1 MAWTKLV
8 IQTKPASI
16 GTGVKAML
24 RGKKAAILTLNISR
38 AESVAMAL
46 SDNDKVEVLLGDGP
60 QHGLVRI
67 RKNNSTGQ
75 ATVEKR
81 EAAKGH
87 YFLIKLGHQ
96 EMFVN
101 RAEAAKW
108 CQWEKVEDGW
118 FEIVLPK
125 WADETRAKSDKS
137 ETLGSSL
144 KGNVPAST
152 ATAPAAAS
160 PKGPQERAKAFGNTV
175 TRNLIGDPEPSRSA
189 LAQKA

>member
-1 MAWTKLV
+1 MAWTKLI

-16 GTGVKAML
+16 GTGIKALL

-38 AESVAMAL
+38 AEAVTIGL
-46 SDNDKVEVLLGDGP
+46 SDKDKVEVLLGDGP
-60 QHGLVRI
+60 DHGLVRI
-67 RKNNSTGQ
+67 RKNNSAGQ
-75 ATVEKR
+75 ATAEKR

-108 CQWEKVEDGW
+108 CQWEKVADGW

-125 WADETRAKSDKS
+125 WADETRVKQ
-137 ETLGSSL
+137 
-144 KGNVPAST
+144 PATQPPSA
-152 ATAPAAAS
+152 ATA
-160 PKGPQERAKAFGNTV
+160 PKGPQERAKVFGNGITS
-175 TRNLIGDPEPSRSA
+175 RLMGDPDPSRSA
-189 LAQKA
+189 LAQKG